1 MDRLVWRPADI
12 QTYYLP
18 ILLGLVIIGSNVDD
32 NFTYYSNSFA
42 QLYQFQFRN
51 NPGCCNHILRP
62 TIPPFENCSSNSSI
76 DIKRSNH
83 ASDFEYARPRSLSFD
98 ASTYVIKDTLLG
110 CHSGKPFCN
119 YYNFSTRVEWNFWFA
134 NKWTIQPSTLYLT
147 STVIKILP
155 EISDGGDSEHKRME
169 RFH

>member
-42 QLYQFQFRN
+42 QLYQFQFWN

-110 CHSGKPFCN
+110 CHSGKPFCYFYHFCCKGGVKFLVCKQVN
-119 YYNFSTRVEWNFWFA
+119 STAFN
-134 NKWTIQPSTLYLT
+134 P
-147 STVIKILP
+147 LP
-155 EISDGGDSEHKRME
+155 Y
-169 RFH
+169 FHSN